1 MRLRGWV
8 PAFLLIGA
16 AVPLAM
22 AQSGSAGSSDER
34 YVPRLG
40 DIMNNAQMR
49 HIKLWY
55 AGKAA
60 NWELAG
66 FELRQLKTNLVDAA
80 LLYSGIPVTNVTTLA
95 TPLQAV
101 SDAIEAKGRQPFCE
115 GLWRAHRWLQCL
127 PPVDGTCLRGHSDA
141 GRAAL
146 RLRRSALRAARPEI
160 AAGNGAGALGS
171 ITPWNAWPAL
181 AVDERRMRRCRP

>member
-101 SDAIEAKGRQPFCE
+101 SDAIEAKDGSRFAKAYGELTGGCNACHQSMERAFVAIRTPAEQPF
-115 GLWRAHRWLQCL
+115 GFGDQLFAPQ
-127 PPVDGTCLRGHSDA
+127 
-141 GRAAL
+141 GRK
-146 RLRRSALRAARPEI
+146 
-160 AAGNGAGALGS
+160 
-171 ITPWNAWPAL
+171 
-181 AVDERRMRRCRP
+181 